1 MLLVRAWLRGNHD
14 ARVLLPAMLLYGFAQ
29 YWNFLHYLAFFTH
42 LTATLHSL
50 PTFYVGSYNVSLYSV
65 GYFVFYVTILLF
77 LVLCTVGIAR
87 RHAQAK
93 AELEA
98 ARTVQQVLIPE
109 EIPVIPGFAVKAS
122 TSLPA
127 KWAATSFRFCQ

>member
-29 YWNFLHYLAFFTH
+29 YWNFLRYLAFFTH

-77 LVLCTVGIAR
+77 LVCVPSGSRGATHR
-87 RHAQAK
+87 RK
-93 AELEA
+93 
-98 ARTVQQVLIPE
+98 RNSKP
-109 EIPVIPGFAVKAS
+109 
-122 TSLPA
+122 PA
-127 KWAATSFRFCQ
+127 PFSRCSSPRKFLSFRDSR